1 MKLDPVPWHSTLGKR
16 PSTGGH
22 EKTRQ
27 WLYRPRPWSGDGG
40 SRKTRQQQEAL
51 RDPQTRAAAPDVS
64 SLAQA
69 AVLTFRSG
77 VFSSVCMV
85 ACFPR
90 GTISCMAL
98 WWVMLLEQ
106 AGSVAGLIMTL
117 SPLCTRHPLP
127 IEMLGRP
134 TGTHQFVQRESDRM
148 KPSTS
153 PFPFVAVPF
162 SIHRPGNQRKAC
174 VHGAARGGHC
184 SGVLVC
190 YVQRLLLHSIW

>member
-51 RDPQTRAAAPDVS
+51 RDPRTRAAAPDVS

-153 PFPFVAVPF
+153 PFSPFRRSTLFHPQAGKPEKGVCAWC
-162 SIHRPGNQRKAC
+162 SARRP
-174 VHGAARGGHC
+174 
-184 SGVLVC
+184 L
-190 YVQRLLLHSIW
+190 